1 MLYIVRVFEDGA
13 IFEYE
18 YGCIEHA
25 KEHLSFERSSAKV
38 FEYNHGKETEIKVE
52 GK

>member
-1 MLYIVRVFEDGA
+1 MLYIVRVFEDGE
-13 IFEYE
+13 IFE